1 MHDRNGK
8 FGKKKRNAT
17 RSGCTQTESLLRVA
31 IGAECTFPQLKTQH
45 GTWRDCLA
53 LLGHVMYFYFTG
65 GLFFFFVYAA
75 RGEASEKRAVRNGL
89 PHTLSL
95 KNAKR
100 GENVCVCCVVV
111 LVA

>member
-65 GLFFFFVYAA
+65 GLFFLSMQL
-75 RGEASEKRAVRNGL
+75 EAKPAKNEQYETAC
-89 PHTLSL
+89 HTHYL
-95 KNAKR
+95 
-100 GENVCVCCVVV
+100 
-111 LVA
+111 